1 MRTLID
7 GLTAGMA
14 GAITVAG
21 WFLILDV
28 DRGQPFAT
36 PALLGATL
44 LHGAA
49 DPRLVDVTPRLVIE
63 YSVIHVMAFVV
74 FGLAAAWL
82 ISAAEREPQLMAGV
96 LTLFACFEAFFLLA
110 LGAASQVVLATL
122 VWWRIIT
129 ANVLAT
135 AAMFAVFSSRHPAL
149 RAQLRQKL
157 RAYRS
162 PAVVTAGDALSRDD
176 GTSRPPQRADSTRLS
191 RSTTGRYV

>member
-7 GLTAGMA
+7 GVTAGMV

-21 WFLILDV
+21 WFLMLDV

-49 DPRLVDVTPRLVIE
+49 DPRLVHVTRTLVVE
-63 YSVIHVMAFVV
+63 YSVVHVTAFVV

-96 LTLFACFEAFFLLA
+96 LTLFACFEAFFLLVI
-110 LGAASQVVLATL
+110 GAASQVVLETL

-135 AAMFAVFSSRHPAL
+135 AAMFAVFSSRYPAL
-149 RAQLRQKL
+149 SAQLRQKL
-157 RAYRS
+157 RAL
-162 PAVVTAGDALSRDD
+162 PAVRG
-176 GTSRPPQRADSTRLS
+176 
-191 RSTTGRYV
+191 